1 MALVLLAAFIA
12 VPLIEIALF
21 IVVGG
26 EIGLWPTLGV
36 VVGTAFVGTFLLRF
50 QGFAVAHAA
59 RTQISEGQPPLA
71 PMLHGVCLVFS
82 AAFLITPGFFTDGVG
97 FLLLLPPVRTLVIRL
112 VLSRVKVF
120 SSFGGPGGPGGPG
133 TGDTVI
139 DGDYQDVTPDES
151 PEQTPARTPGRPPR
165 LPR

>member
-36 VVGTAFVGTFLLRF
+36 VVATAVIGTFLLRF
-50 QGFAVAHAA
+50 QGLAVARAA
-59 RTQISEGQPPLA
+59 RSQISEGQPPVA
-71 PMLHGVCLVFS
+71 PMLHGICLVFS
-82 AAFLITPGFFTDGVG
+82 AAFLITPGFFTDAVG

-112 VLSRVKVF
+112 LLSRMQVF
-120 SSFGGPGGPGGPG
+120 SSQEHPGAM
-133 TGDTVI
+133 GDDVI
-139 DGDYQDVTPDES
+139 DGDYHDVTPSEAS
-151 PEQTPARTPGRPPR
+151 EGPVARTPT

>member
-36 VVGTAFVGTFLLRF
+36 VVATAVIGTFLLRF
-50 QGFAVAHAA
+50 QGLAVARAA
-59 RTQISEGQPPLA
+59 RSQISEGQPPVA
-71 PMLHGVCLVFS
+71 PMLHGICLVFS
-82 AAFLITPGFFTDGVG
+82 AAFLITPGFFTDAVG

-112 VLSRVKVF
+112 LLSRMQVF
-120 SSFGGPGGPGGPG
+120 SSQEHPGAM
-133 TGDTVI
+133 GDDVI
-139 DGDYQDVTPDES
+139 DGDYHDVTPGEAS
-151 PEQTPARTPGRPPR
+151 EGPVARTPT